1 MIQRGI
7 NMKKKIFF
15 AVFIIIAAVAF
26 IFIHKIHSD
35 YKQTDAYKFKV
46 EYESLN
52 NQDNGNGKKYRELS
66 IDKKNRIKY
75 STAKEIVEMTENK
88 ETFIVYFGFSKC
100 PWCRSMV
107 ENLVDLSIANEKDI
121 YYVDV
126 LDIRDTI
133 EYIDGEFKTTKEG
146 DKYYMK
152 LLDLYADV
160 LSDYTIKLPEGENP
174 SMDDAFI
181 PEKRIYAPNV
191 IAVVNGEAKEMVEGV
206 SDELTDPY
214 GEITEEMKSVSIKQ
228 LECIFKCI
236 NEAGICTGP
245 ASC

>member
-1 MIQRGI
+1 
-7 NMKKKIFF
+7 MKKKIFF
-15 AVFIIIAAVAF
+15 VVLILVAALAF

-35 YKQTDAYKFKV
+35 YKKSDAYKFYV

-52 NQDNGNGKKYRELS
+52 NLDNGNGKKYRDVT
-66 IDKKNRIKY
+66 INKKNRMKY
-75 STAKEIVEMTENK
+75 STAKEIVEKTINK

-100 PWCRSMV
+100 PWCRNMI
-107 ENLVDLSIANEKDI
+107 ENLVNLSIENNMDI

-133 EYIDGEFKTTKEG
+133 EYIDGEVKTTKEG
-146 DKYYMK
+146 DEYYMK
-152 LLDLYADV
+152 LIDLYANV
-160 LSDYTIKLPEGENP
+160 LDDYTIKGLEENP
-174 SMDDAFI
+174 SMDDFYI

-206 SDELTDPY
+206 SEELEDPY
-214 GEITEEMKSVSIKQ
+214 GEITEEMNKTSIKQ
-228 LECIFKCI
+228 LKCIFKCI

-245 ASC
+245 TSC

>member
-1 MIQRGI
+1 
-7 NMKKKIFF
+7 MKKKTIFLF
-15 AVFIIIAAVAF
+15 LIIVAALVFGF
-26 IFIHKIHSD
+26 IYKTNSD
-35 YKQTDAYKFKV
+35 YKQTDAYKFKT

-52 NQDNGNGKKYRELS
+52 GVENDYGKTYRSLN
-66 IDKKNRIKY
+66 IDKKNRMIY
-75 STAKEIVEMTENK
+75 STAKEIVEKTKNK

-100 PWCRSMV
+100 PWCRSMI
-107 ENLVDLSIANEKDI
+107 ENLVDLSIKNEIDI

-133 EYIDGEFKTTKEG
+133 EYVDGDYKTTKEG
-146 DKYYMK
+146 DKYYME
-152 LLDLYADV
+152 LIELYKDV

-174 SMDDAFI
+174 SMDKYI

-191 IAVVNGEAKEMVEGV
+191 VAVVNGEAKEMVEGV
-206 SDELTDPY
+206 SEELTDPY
-214 GEITEEMKSVSIKQ
+214 GEITEEMNKASIKQ

-245 ASC
+245 SSC

>member
-1 MIQRGI
+1 
-7 NMKKKIFF
+7 MKKKILIVIAILVAALAF
-15 AVFIIIAAVAF
+15 VFIY
-26 IFIHKIHSD
+26 KIHSD

-46 EYESLN
+46 EYENLN
-52 NQDNGNGKKYRELS
+52 GVENDYGKTYRTLD
-66 IDKKNRIKY
+66 ITKNNKMVY
-75 STAKEIVEMTENK
+75 STAKEIVKKTENK

-100 PWCRSMV
+100 PWCRTMV
-107 ENLVDLSIANEKDI
+107 ENLVDLSIENDMDV

-133 EYIDGEFKTTKEG
+133 EYIDGEVKTTKEG

-152 LLDLYADV
+152 LIELYADV
-160 LSDYTIKLPEGENP
+160 LDDYTIKLPEGENQ
-174 SMDDAFI
+174 SMDFKID
-181 PEKRIYAPNV
+181 EKRIYAPNV

-206 SDELTDPY
+206 SEELTDPY
-214 GEITEEMKSVSIKQ
+214 GEITDKMKKASIKQ